1 MDGKATTTGLALAR
15 GFFRDCVEPIVARTV
30 PGLRYAAGLIGSGS
44 EVLGY
49 DTVMSQDHHW
59 GPRAMLF
66 LAADDLTRHRERL
79 HTALAREL
87 PHEYQGYSTSYS
99 SPDAAD
105 HGVQHLAPVRGGWVN
120 HRVELLDPAVWFRQ
134 YLGIEAVTREPTVQE
149 WLVVPHQKLRSVV
162 AGDMFH
168 DELGLAAIRARLRW
182 YPDDVWRYVL
192 ASGWQRI
199 SQDEHLMGRAGSVG
213 DELGSAIIA
222 ARLARDA
229 MRLGFLMERRYPP
242 YAKWFGTAFRELAC
256 AAELGPPLERALAA
270 RDYHERGECLAQAYA
285 ALARQHNA
293 LRLTEPLSPSPR
305 PFFGRPFPVILA
317 ERFARVLLRDVAD
330 PVVRELAKGRLIGS
344 VDLFC
349 DNTDFLEEASLADS
363 IQGLFP
369 AAFPD
374 RG

>member
-1 MDGKATTTGLALAR
+1 MDGKATITGLALAR

-66 LAADDLTRHRERL
+66 LAADDLARHRERL
-79 HTALAREL
+79 HTALACEL

-99 SPDAAD
+99 SPDGAD
-105 HGVQHLAPVRGGWVN
+105 HGVQHLAAVRDGRVN

-134 YLGIEAVTREPTVQE
+134 YLGIEAVTRDPTVLE
-149 WLVVPHQKLRSVV
+149 WLVVPQQKLRSAV
-162 AGDMFH
+162 AGEVFR
-168 DELGLAAIRARLRW
+168 DEVGLEAIRERLRW

-192 ASGWQRI
+192 AACWQRI

-242 YAKWFGTAFRELAC
+242 YAKWFGTAFRELVC
-256 AAELGPPLERALAA
+256 AAELGPHLEQALAA
-270 RDYHERGECLAQAYA
+270 RDYRERGEHLAQAYA

-293 LRLTEPLSPSPR
+293 LGLTEPLSSSPR

-317 ERFARVLLRDVAD
+317 ERFARALLRDVAD
-330 PVVRELAKGRLIGS
+330 PTVRELAKGRLVGS
-344 VDLFC
+344 VDLFS
-349 DNTDFLEEASLADS
+349 DSTDLLEDASLAGPL
-363 IQGLFP
+363 QGLSA

-374 RG
+374 CG